1 MNKTL
6 KYHPFYIETILK
18 NGVAVDVRL
27 FDDKNL
33 SVGDTIDLLNAETG
47 GKFAAGTITAINE
60 TIFKETVK
68 GGADV
73 ELYEK
78 YKKLYGRDIK
88 PTDAAKIVRIDL
100 IEEK

>member
-6 KYHPFYIETILK
+6 KYNPFYIETILK
-18 NGVAVDVRL
+18 NGVSVDVRL

-33 SVGDTIDLLNAETG
+33 SVGDVIDLLNGETG
-47 GKFAAGTITAINE
+47 EKFATGTITAIRE

-68 GGADV
+68 GGADR

-78 YKKLYGRDIK
+78 YEKLYGRDVK
-88 PTDAAKIVRIDL
+88 PTDVAKIVRVDL
-100 IEEK
+100 IKDK